1 MTWGEVKLVTLQTM
15 FSNDGEVLVEDDVN
29 REYLNAMPGKANEA
43 LQQLALVGHPLL
55 KTWQVRIDADAES
68 EAASTELLILPVK
81 QNSLYKIALRHYLPR
96 FRCLNGSDVMLDAGG
111 IYGTA
116 EDWRMEGDDVFVI
129 PGEVAGTYTLWY
141 RAYPQTITAET
152 PDSEDIDLAPEATA
166 LIPLYIA
173 GELYKEDDPSLA
185 TLWRNEY
192 EDGLVKVQTAYA
204 ASGAGIRAAGMR
216 NTTGWW

>member
-1 MTWGEVKLVTLQTM
+1 MTWGEVKLVALQTM

-55 KTWQVRIDADAES
+55 KTWKVRIDADAES
-68 EAASTELLILPVK
+68 EAASTELLILPVE
-81 QNSLYKIALRHYLPR
+81 QDSLDKIALRHYLPR
-96 FRCLNGSDVMLDAGG
+96 FRCLHGSEVMLDAGG

-129 PGEVAGTYTLWY
+129 PGEVAGTYTLCY

-152 PDSEDIDLAPEATA
+152 PDSEDIDLAPEAAA

-185 TLWRNEY
+185 TL
-192 EDGLVKVQTAYA
+192 
-204 ASGAGIRAAGMR
+204 
-216 NTTGWW
+216 